1 MSGLFSP
8 STQTQKTSITLAPEQ
23 KQLISQAMPFLQ
35 QFAQNPGTPYQ
46 GSTVAGFDPSQVAG
60 QNMAIGS
67 ALGLQQPTVG
77 SAANANQFLTSGA
90 ALSPSSNPA
99 LQESIRASTSDV
111 TDQLLRATL
120 PAIRGEAVTTGN
132 FGSSRQGLAEGQAI
146 GDAAGQATRRASE
159 IANQGYQS
167 GLDAMVKGVSLA
179 PGTAQAGVIPAL
191 TMSGVGA
198 ERQGLQQMLLDEM
211 LQQYNAERFDPMMV
225 GQGLLGSMQMIPTAG
240 STSTASGPSTFQ
252 SLIGPL
258 LGMGASA
265 AAGMAGQGPSVAP
278 SQQSGFNPAMMLAM
292 LSDEREKTDI
302 KKLGKDPET
311 DLTLYAYRYKDD
323 PKTYPKVVGPMAQ
336 EVEEKFP
343 GSTRSIG
350 GSLIIDLE
358 AA

>member
-8 STQTQKTSITLAPEQ
+8 TTQKQTTKVNLAPEQ
-23 KQLISQAMPFLQ
+23 KQLIGQAMPFLQ

-46 GSTVAGFDPSQVAG
+46 GSTVAGFDPSQVQG

-146 GDAAGQATRRASE
+146 GDAASQATRRASE

-211 LQQYNAERFDPMMV
+211 LQQYNTERFDPMMI

-240 STSTASGPSTFQ
+240 STSTAPGPSAFQ
-252 SLIGPL
+252 SMIGPM
-258 LGMGASA
+258 LGIGASA
-265 AAGMAGQGPSVAP
+265 LAGGMGSTAP

-302 KKLGKDPET
+302 KELGKDPET

-350 GSLIIDLE
+350 GSLIIELE
-358 AA
+358 AT